1 MKRAWWS
8 LPLGLAWIAT
18 TAVPAPAQS
27 RETAV
32 FAGGCFWG
40 VDAVF
45 RHVRGVLR
53 VVSGYSGGSAA
64 TARYEVVSSD
74 TTGHAESVEVTFDP
88 SQVSYGT
95 LLRVFFT
102 VAHDPTQRNRQGPD
116 EGTQYRSVI
125 FYATPTQQHAALTMI
140 ATLGREHAYDGPIV
154 TEVVPLARFYPAEA
168 YHQDYLARHT
178 TQPYIVYNDLPKLK
192 QLEQRFPELWRP

>member
-1 MKRAWWS
+1 MKATRLA
-8 LPLGLAWIAT
+8 LLGGMWIAA
-18 TAVPAPAQS
+18 TAAPARAQS

-45 RHVRGVLR
+45 RHVHGVLR
-53 VVSGYSGGSAA
+53 VVSGYAGGSAA
-64 TARYEVVSSD
+64 TARYELVSTD

-88 SQVSYGT
+88 SQVAYEA
-95 LLRVFFT
+95 LLRVFFS

-125 FYATPTQQHAALTMI
+125 FYTTPAQHRAALAMI
-140 ATLGREHAYDGPIV
+140 VSLKGERAYAGPIV
-154 TEVVPLARFYPAEA
+154 TEVVPLEHFYPAEA
-168 YHQDYLARHT
+168 YHQNYLARHP
-178 TQPYIVYNDLPKLK
+178 TQPYIVYDDLPKLQ
-192 QLEQRFPELWRP
+192 QLEQRFPELYRP